1 MKWRSP
7 KTGSVCTLD
16 LDGRGLGWVGLG
28 WVGYKS
34 SIAPAKTAKARFAE
48 LAWRPEAP
56 LPGWAAGFVV
66 VAAAPPAVDVE
77 VPREVVEVVMDEALE
92 VDVLVG
98 TVEVVEV
105 ALLLLKLVVDCA
117 DWVKNSLMLVMGLS
131 GGIYG
136 DWMLGLKAMEDDGRS
151 WDALTE
157 EVKTGRVAVP
167 RSSLAGED
175 ATSEETAELAADS
188 VKGMSGLVANAADGK
203 LSGTVA
209 GRAVG
214 IGEERAAMDAKT
226 SVVTL
231 TVAVVVQVLALLWQL
246 FSQ

>member
-1 MKWRSP
+1 MAAAHCSRTHFCRKGTSRMEWSSP
-7 KTGSVCTLD
+7 KTGSVCSLD
-16 LDGRGLGWVGLG
+16 LDGRRLD

-66 VAAAPPAVDVE
+66 VAAAPAVDVE

-105 ALLLLKLVVDCA
+105 ALLLLLKLVVDCA
-117 DWVKNSLMLVMGLS
+117 AWVKNSLMLVMGLS

-136 DWMLGLKAMEDDGRS
+136 DRMLGLKAMEEGGSR
-151 WDALTE
+151 
-157 EVKTGRVAVP
+157 
-167 RSSLAGED
+167 
-175 ATSEETAELAADS
+175 
-188 VKGMSGLVANAADGK
+188 
-203 LSGTVA
+203 
-209 GRAVG
+209 G
-214 IGEERAAMDAKT
+214 IHLQRR
-226 SVVTL
+226 
-231 TVAVVVQVLALLWQL
+231 
-246 FSQ
+246 